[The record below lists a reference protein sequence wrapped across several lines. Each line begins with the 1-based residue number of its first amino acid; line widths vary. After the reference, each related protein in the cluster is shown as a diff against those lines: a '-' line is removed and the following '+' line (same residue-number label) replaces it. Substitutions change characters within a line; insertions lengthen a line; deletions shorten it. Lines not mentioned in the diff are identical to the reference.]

1 MPQTPIVSVQRQ
13 TDRFLCRAESDH
25 CDDLVEWIQEA
36 TWHSGRRDV
45 PRVVGDELSM
55 RSDGGVTE
63 WFDQKGRATFQTE
76 D

>member
-1 MPQTPIVSVQRQ
+1 MSEVVAFVLETEQTVGGVIEIA
-13 TDRFLCRAESDH
+13 LE
-25 CDDLVEWIQEA
+25 CDDLVDWIQEA
-36 TWHSGRRDV
+36 TWHSGRQDV